1 MKQTNLIDQAEGKEA
16 TDVYTVLPTVKKA
29 SLHEP
34 NIELLNMDCLH
45 YMKQCEDK
53 QFDLAIVDPPYGISI
68 NKQSQGKGGGVAKK
82 IEYTK
87 KDWDSAIPSADYFAE
102 LKRVSKNQIVWG
114 GNYFVEHL
122 ENSPCWV
129 VWDKVNGTTDFA
141 DCELAWTSFKTS
153 VRKIEWKWAGM
164 LQQNMK
170 NKEIRIHPT
179 QKPKALYEWLLM
191 NYAESGNK
199 ILDTHLGSGSIAL
212 ACYNMKMDLVGLE
225 IDKEYFDNANKRL
238 NDYKKQLTLF

>member
-1 MKQTNLIDQAEGKEA
+1 MTK
-16 TDVYTVLPTVKKA
+16 
-29 SLHEP
+29 P
-34 NIELLNMDCLH
+34 NIELLNMDCLL
-45 YMKQCEDK
+45 YMRQCEDK

-87 KDWDSAIPSADYFAE
+87 KDWDSAIPSKEYFAE
-102 LKRVSKNQIVWG
+102 LKRISKNQIVWG
-114 GNYFVEHL
+114 GNYFVENL
-122 ENSPCWV
+122 TNSPCWV

-170 NKEIRIHPT
+170 NKEVRIHPT

-199 ILDTHLGSGSIAL
+199 IIDTHLGGGSIAL
-212 ACYNMKMDLVGLE
+212 ACYDLKFDLVGIE
-225 IDKEYFDNANKRL
+225 IDNEYFQKASKRL
-238 NDYKKQLTLF
+238 ELHKKQLTLF